1 MATEQQFKDAL
12 VKAHNAGDFEA
23 ANLFASKIKAG
34 EFDSDTTL
42 LGNIGEF
49 GKRALGG
56 VATGAVS
63 TVTGLGQLI
72 PGIDDE
78 AMIEADTS
86 FREGVADTLGYDSA
100 YDESY
105 FPKLGGV
112 VGEMGT
118 MVASAFLPGGAL
130 GTAARLASMTGPAVS
145 EGGMDRARFE
155 AETGDELSTYERLA
169 SKGADVALGQLE
181 RFGIPARIMKGLPKG
196 FMKTDNVLAQR
207 IQSMVASGLTEGV
220 QEVGQGIARD
230 LSTLAIYDENRKIG
244 DSAVEDFTLGGG
256 AGAFFD
262 AVIGAVQMP
271 IGGRKA
277 RAPKPIGEMT
287 PEEVELEQQNRDE
300 LDRTRY
306 QQAAELTREQE
317 PGPMPQAPAPVDP
330 LATSLVN
337 PDLSADE
344 ITSEVIKRLN
354 EQDLVAPYTD
364 GGEGGVPT
372 TEPFVVSREDGG
384 KFYVEQNGL
393 QVGPLMSDPMKAT
406 DVMIALNKTSADLRK
421 QADVEYAVDTM
432 KFEGIPEVVMPPLV
446 KNTKPKEERIKG
458 EGEFVVDPDFNNR
471 RLRNEMYLQRGISQP
486 SRDRMIDFASA
497 IPSPDERVIT
507 AEQAE
512 SAVPGITTK
521 INKLRAKDNLPA
533 ITQDGSLSAFTL
545 NEIRKANRGDI
556 GNLGD
561 VLAATPAD
569 QLAFRGRSGVA
580 ETRGGRPTPAL
591 GMNRP
596 QQQQFKQ
603 TLASDISANNAFNQL
618 FKNKNIAT
626 DVNSNEFRGLVKRI
640 LGKTP
645 AKKNPLEGLNTSERQ
660 YLYHSIRALPSF
672 QDQGQAPVAIPDF
685 SVKTPDAEVTRR
697 AKQLVR
703 DGVAPVPAAEQAQYA
718 ATGQMPAR
726 AETAR
731 VAGAVEGVQEA
742 DRAGDTIPADQQMV
756 PFDLDQSALG
766 QQLRDMLAAMGLEK
780 DLSTRMVETVG
791 RARRNLRGEVVVQ
804 PIEAVEEVTEDG
816 KKTVTAG
823 SADMMSY
830 VIQVAL
836 DGIMADVKKG
846 MSYEQAVAQTM
857 NHEMVHALRGL
868 DLFTPEEF
876 SLLERLSRTYKKQDG
891 NMTYGQWAATT
902 YPDAN
907 APRMQEEAIAE
918 MLADALTGQTIIGN
932 TVQKPSGKPASL
944 LKKLVNFFKKL
955 VGFAENN
962 DVQSFN
968 DLVTKMQSG
977 EVGARERGVV
987 RTPVMTER
995 LAKADIPAR
1004 SITAADLATET
1015 GQRRPRSAQELA
1027 SRVGIQQDEKSKQD
1041 VSDAPEVADLDPAYS
1056 RKSDAGGR
1064 SARDMFS
1071 GTDTDMFD
1079 RVTGKVDYDLR
1090 LKSRKIV
1097 VDMPIAMFEG
1107 LAASMDGTRPDSE
1120 SNVREV
1126 AESGKTFDMIPTLSM
1141 TFKEGKPENR
1151 YIYDHD
1157 GRHRARQLQ
1166 RMGYDTVP
1174 VMVQDASIRWDQ
1186 QDEGNFDRVKVWPK
1200 NILSQDGDVAMPMFI
1215 NRDAEVQYGQ
1225 FSPAVLA
1232 LDPMESRKAVPA
1244 QVDVISLYD
1253 GSEIPPKMK
1262 VKKEVARYLQDRTL
1276 ERTGAVRQ
1284 LTREEDREAMAD
1296 DLAREAVYEFEN
1308 AESAI
1313 EWYDQTIDN
1322 TIEMM
1327 AEVYPEIK
1335 KDKGAKAMFLA
1346 SMAITSQNLAVP
1358 DNLAFAEEQYEYYQK
1373 NGKFKVYGKGDKK
1386 QSMEANFK
1394 KMNIL
1399 LSQMTPAE
1407 IGDFLQHKF
1416 IVKDL
1421 NKSARELLGFD
1432 IDTGEVV
1439 TNEVYG
1445 SAILGPKIG
1454 NGFYTNLRGDF
1465 SPITMDMW
1473 FMRTMGRL
1481 AGTVIGVPEK
1491 ALRDGR
1497 ARIAKAVGVK
1507 RLNADQAEKKA
1518 RAIKKEHEAWY
1529 RKATKEQKKAF
1540 TKSEKVKAAE
1550 NYVKMLDG
1558 TNDAPTSGGQRNLL
1572 RDVTTRAINKFREA
1586 TGVDI
1591 APAAFQ
1597 ALIWYPEQDLYK
1609 SLGVKLKHV
1618 RQDYATST
1626 EKHLTKLGVD
1636 PKRLKRAK
1644 DRVRQRAERRAG
1656 AVRPDQ
1662 DVRRQD
1668 ATGTEG
1674 VGLEVSQRRAVA
1686 TPQQQTQAIE
1696 ENLAQIDTTFGPAR
1710 FSVKASPEAQYIAQ
1724 NPESGIK
1731 PVELPHMEQR
1741 KLAPGQQAAVDK
1753 LTKGLPQE
1761 QSNGKV
1767 FMEATGTGP
1776 IGEFL
1781 TRLKANAINRYAG
1794 LEKYYQKIP
1803 MLKELEADS
1812 SAIAAALFSDRAK
1825 GILASAVRYGVPVYR
1840 DGLTKVERFEYNG
1853 QRYGGLIDVMS
1864 IIHNKDV
1871 GDLRKLAQSYA
1882 MVRRAK
1888 VLAAQG
1894 KPTPVTP
1901 QDAKEIMA
1909 AVSQIPNDANGNNP
1923 VLEWHKVWTAYNS
1936 KTIDFLKDTGILNEE
1951 TADQW
1956 QDSSYVP
1963 FYREAQGEKLPNAAK
1978 GIFGDLTRKSEFK
1991 QYKGSEKAVDVG
2003 LTEGITLNLSAAI
2016 EMGMKNV
2023 AQQRIARD
2031 MQAMGLARQIPNKQK
2046 GVNKITFNVDGKN
2059 VSFEIDDNLIFDSME
2074 TLSGGATTEVLQ
2086 KVLGMPSNFLREMIT
2101 RDPTFMLANGLRD
2114 TLSTFTTSG
2123 ASFIPVVDTVKG
2135 AFSGMERLEKV
2146 GVIGGYDFSIDQQ
2159 DINKFYNKEA
2169 KRRGVGPDG
2178 GRGNPLDMFVSLWD
2192 GLGRATTLSDAATRN
2207 AVYDDVLARTGNEA
2221 EAAFQAME
2229 IINFSRRGAHPIA
2242 RIITAAIPFL
2252 NARFQGLDVFVRAS
2266 AGNYSTVK
2274 SSPGATTAKFLIR
2287 GGMLAGLTALY
2298 WAMSSDEDWYEE
2310 QSEEVRDNNW
2320 LINIGEGLPPMRL
2333 PIPFE
2338 VGLLFKVIPETILA
2352 TSFGNK
2358 SAPEAFG
2365 TVARGVTSTLEI
2377 NPLGAQIIA
2386 PIVEAS
2392 LNHSF
2397 FTGNPI
2403 VPYYVTKLEPFLQA
2417 NQGTT
2422 EMAKFA
2428 SKQLNISALKIDHIL
2443 SGYTGTLGGYVIS
2456 LADAALKSKA
2466 VQGEDA
2472 VIPASRNIFE
2482 FPLWRRF
2489 FASKEGKGLQQDA
2502 YELYAEVETV
2512 VNSLNRLKQEGR
2524 EDEFI
2529 SYAQSR
2535 QNLLSLK
2542 GDVYAVK
2549 KQLDQARKAK
2559 IAISNSKLEPDVKRQ
2574 MIDDIDAKINEYLTV
2589 MPKLK
2594 AAADLPAIKMFSN

>member
-1 MATEQQFKDAL
+1 MNVTLPNGVVVTDVPDDISQTELARIAVDNNLATPDVF
-12 VKAHNAGDFEA
+12 GD
-23 ANLFASKIKAG
+23 LLG
-34 EFDSDTTL
+34 DDTTL

-112 VGEMGT
+112 VGEMVP
-118 MVASAFLPGGAL
+118 MVASAFLPGGAA
-130 GTAARLASMTGPAVS
+130 GTAARLATMTGPAVS

-181 RFGIPARIMKGLPKG
+181 RFGIPARIIKGLPKG

-271 IGGRKA
+271 MGGRKA
-277 RAPKPIGEMT
+277 KAPKPIGEMT
-287 PEEVELEQQNRDE
+287 PEEVEVEQQKRDA

-306 QQAAELTREQE
+306 QQAAQLTREQE

-344 ITSEVIKRLN
+344 ITNEVIKRLN

-421 QADVEYAVDTM
+421 QADVEYAVDTIDYA
-432 KFEGIPEVVMPPLV
+432 ETPSAIGSP
-446 KNTKPKEERIKG
+446 TR
-458 EGEFVVDPDFNNR
+458 
-471 RLRNEMYLQRGISQP
+471 P

-521 INKLRAKDNLPA
+521 INKLRVKDNLPA

-596 QQQQFKQ
+596 QQRQFKQ

-626 DVNSNEFRGLVKRI
+626 DVNSNEFRGLIKRI

-645 AKKNPLEGLNTSERQ
+645 AKKNPLEGLNISERQ
-660 YLYHSIRALPSF
+660 YLYHRIRALPSF
-672 QDQGQAPVAIPDF
+672 NDMGGEIDVQPIDPRGDPNAALSREEMTSSVARTPVAIPDF

-718 ATGQMPAR
+718 ATGQMPTR
-726 AETAR
+726 TETAR

-804 PIEAVEEVTEDG
+804 PIEAVEQTTEDG
-816 KKTVTAG
+816 KKTVVGPTAG

-836 DGIMADVKKG
+836 DGIMVDVRNG

-891 NMTYGQWAATT
+891 NMTYGQWAATM
-902 YPDAN
+902 YPDAD
-907 APRMQEEAIAE
+907 APLMQEEAIAE

-977 EVGARERGVV
+977 EVGARERGVI
-987 RTPVMTER
+987 RTAVMTEKT
-995 LAKADIPAR
+995 AKADIPAR

-1141 TFKEGKPENR
+1141 TFKEGNPENR

-1253 GSEIPPKMK
+1253 GSEVPPKMK
-1262 VKKEVARYLQDRTL
+1262 VKKEVARYLQERTL
-1276 ERTGAVRQ
+1276 ERTGAPRQ

-1373 NGKFKVYGKGDKK
+1373 NGKFKVLGKGDKK

-1421 NKSARELLGFD
+1421 NESARELLGFD

-1481 AGTVIGVPEK
+1481 AGTVIGVTDK

-1572 RDVTTRAINKFREA
+1572 RDVTTRAISKFREA

-1626 EKHLTKLGVD
+1626 EQHLTKLGVD

-1644 DRVRQRAERRAG
+1644 NRVRQRSERRAG
-1656 AVRPDQ
+1656 QLRPESN
-1662 DVRRQD
+1662 VGRQD
-1668 ATGTEG
+1668 ATGIKG

-1686 TPQQQTQAIE
+1686 TPQQQTQAVE

-1761 QSNGKV
+1761 KSNGKV

-1803 MLKELEADS
+1803 MLRELEADS
-1812 SAIAAALFSDRAK
+1812 SAIAAALFSDKAK
-1825 GILASAVRYGVPVYR
+1825 GILASAIRYGVPVYR
-1840 DGLTKVERFEYNG
+1840 DGLTQVERFEYNG

-2074 TLSGGATTEVLQ
+2074 TLSGGAATEVLQ
-2086 KVLGMPSNFLREMIT
+2086 KVLGMPSNVLREMIT

-2159 DINKFYNKEA
+2159 DINKFYGKEA
-2169 KRRGVGPDG
+2169 RRRGIQGE
-2178 GRGNPLDMFVSLWD
+2178 PLNMFTRMWD

-2229 IINFSRRGAHPIA
+2229 VINFSRRGAHPIA
-2242 RIITAAIPFL
+2242 RVITAAIPFL

-2320 LINIGEGLPPMRL
+2320 LINIGEGLPPMKL

-2338 VGLLFKVIPETILA
+2338 VGLIFKVIPETILA
-2352 TSFGNK
+2352 TTYGDK
-2358 SAPEAFG
+2358 SAREAFE
-2365 TVARGVTSTLEI
+2365 TVERGVVSTLEI
-2377 NPLGAQIIA
+2377 NPLGFQIIA
-2386 PIVEAS
+2386 PIAEAA
-2392 LNHSF
+2392 LNHSA

-2403 VPYYVTKLEPFLQA
+2403 VPYYISKLEPYLQT

-2422 EMAKFA
+2422 EIAKFA
-2428 SKQLNISALKIDHIL
+2428 AKHLGISALKIDHVTK
-2443 SGYTGTLGGYVIS
+2443 GYTGTLGSYIIS
-2456 LADAALKSKA
+2456 LVDAALKSEI

-2559 IAISNSKLEPDVKRQ
+2559 LQVNNSNLDPDVKRQ

-2594 AAADLPAIKMFSN
+2594 AAADLPAIKMFQN